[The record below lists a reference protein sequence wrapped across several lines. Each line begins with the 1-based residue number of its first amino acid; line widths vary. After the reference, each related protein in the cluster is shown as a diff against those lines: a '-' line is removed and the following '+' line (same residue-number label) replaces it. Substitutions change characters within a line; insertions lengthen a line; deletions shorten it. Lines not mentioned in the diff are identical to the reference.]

1 MNTCYVPGA
10 ARDARDS
17 AMTKTGR
24 SYHGIHRV
32 KGRQIISKQKTESAG
47 ISAINKIE
55 GYIHRKLVLLR

>member
-1 MNTCYVPGA
+1 MPGA
-10 ARDARDS
+10 TRDARDS

-47 ISAINKIE
+47 ISAINEIE
-55 GYIHRKLVLLR
+55 GYIHRKSE